1 TSRRCAPTTRST
13 WTGRSRS
20 TDRPDVRVVAA
31 PNPYKGSLGAPAAA
45 RAMAFGIRDVF
56 RDADVPE
63 VPLADGGEGTV
74 EALGAARGGEAVTG
88 TVEGPLGAAGDAP

>member
-45 RAMAFGIRDVF
+45 RAMALGIHDVF
-56 RDADVPE
+56 RDAEVPE

-74 EALGAARGGEAVTG
+74 EGVVAARAGGPVNGPRGTALGRPA
-88 TVEGPLGAAGDAP
+88 